1 SATGRIIMDIFHRL
15 HTERTTTIILITHS
29 TELAA
34 ECPRVV
40 TIRDGYNVGDEEGG
54 QHYGLS

>member
-1 SATGRIIMDIFHRL
+1 MDIFHRL